1 MTTQAQLN
9 LLRADL
15 KRDEGIRLKPYKCSA
30 GKLTIGVGRNIEDRG
45 ITEEESEVL
54 LNTDIALCIL
64 DLQKNFKW
72 YEKLDF
78 IRQNAMI
85 NMCFNLGI
93 TRLLG
98 FKKFI
103 NSMEVSDYSSAGFNM
118 MDSKWAV
125 QVGDRAK
132 RLRTMIVHGDDNGYI

>member
-1 MTTQAQLN
+1 MIKKTQIN
-9 LLRADL
+9 LLIADL

-64 DLQKNFKW
+64 DLEKNFNW
-72 YEKLDF
+72 YDSIDF
-78 IRQNAMI
+78 MRQNAMI

-103 NSMEVSDYSSAGFNM
+103 SAMEERDYAKAGAEM

-132 RLRTMIVHGDDNGYI
+132 RLRTMIVHGDDDFI